1 MITVTTTRFPEVRVR
16 AKRRGPCT
24 VCGRRV
30 DRIKYFAQT
39 VNPLNKVASGSRAK
53 TAAEVRAA
61 VQAEADAWDP
71 APEVFDH
78 VFGGCAS

>member
-1 MITVTTTRFPEVRVR
+1 MTTTRYQEIRIR

-24 VCGRRV
+24 VCGKRV

-39 VNPLNKVASGSRAK
+39 VNPFNKVASGSRAK
-53 TAAEVRAA
+53 TAAEVRAS
-61 VQAEADAWDP
+61 VQEQADAWDP

-78 VFGGCAS
+78 AHGRCAS